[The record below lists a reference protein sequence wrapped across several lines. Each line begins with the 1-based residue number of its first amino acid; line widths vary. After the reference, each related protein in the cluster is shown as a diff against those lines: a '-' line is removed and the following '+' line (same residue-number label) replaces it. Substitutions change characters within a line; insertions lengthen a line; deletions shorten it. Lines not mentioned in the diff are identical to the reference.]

1 MQPLIFD
8 GHNDALTRLWLSDAA
23 DPVAAFLN
31 GGLATEMDLP
41 RCQQAHFLGGMFA
54 VFIPPF
60 AYVKQHHPN
69 KIVDLNATEFS
80 RAEMQ
85 QIVQQQIA
93 LLHDLVARSQQQLQL
108 CTTVDQIK
116 NCQNNKQIAIVMHM
130 EGAEALDANLFLLDD
145 WYAAGLRSIGALWN
159 RTSLFG
165 HGLNASFPHSPNTG
179 EGLTR
184 LGKQLITKAA
194 QLNMVVDV
202 SHMNEAAFWD
212 SAEILAQCDQ
222 PVVATHSNAHALCP
236 QARNLTDSQ
245 LAAIA
250 ASQGMVGVNFDTAFL
265 RADGQ
270 RNKYTS
276 IDVLLD
282 HIEYLMQKLGETRVG
297 FGSDFDGGC
306 LSDEIGDVT
315 GLQKIVS
322 KMQQRGYTNR
332 LIEQICK
339 DNWFNVL
346 ARIWKK

>member
-41 RCQQAHFLGGMFA
+41 RCQKAHFLGGMFA

-60 AYVKQHHPN
+60 AYVKQHHPD
-69 KIVDLNATEFS
+69 KITDLNATEFTLC
-80 RAEMQ
+80 EMQ
-85 QIVQQQIA
+85 QIVQAQVE
-93 LLHDLVARSQQQLQL
+93 LLHDLVARSAQQLQL
-108 CTTVDQIK
+108 CTTVTQIR
-116 NCQNNKQIAIVMHM
+116 NCQKNKQIAIVMHM
-130 EGAEALDANLFLLDD
+130 EGAEALDANLHLLDD
-145 WYAAGLRSIGALWN
+145 WYAAGLRSLGVLWN
-159 RTSLFG
+159 RPSLFG

-184 LGKQLITKAA
+184 LGKQLITKVA

-202 SHMNEAAFWD
+202 SHMNELAFWD
-212 SAEILAQCDQ
+212 TAEILAQFDQ
-222 PVVATHSNAHALCP
+222 PIVATHSNAHALCA

-250 ASQGMVGVNFDTAFL
+250 TSQGMVGVNFDTAFL

-270 RNKYTS
+270 RNKQTS

-282 HIEYLMQKLGETRVG
+282 HVEYLMQKLGEAHVG

-315 GLQKIVS
+315 GLQRIVA
-322 KMQQRGYTNR
+322 KMQQRGYSMP

-339 DNWFNVL
+339 DNWLNVL
-346 ARIWKK
+346 ERIWGE